1 MDQTIA
7 KRGTSVATAS
17 NKNAIKHKPTP
28 QKQAKQVIDL
38 LEAFSVFITDD
49 MLKTIVQNTKSN
61 I

>member
-38 LEAFSVFITDD
+38 LEAFRIPSQTSKT
-49 MLKTIVQNTKSN
+49 LKGNLKMSF
-61 I
+61 